1 MSDRVPYLY
10 VAGASFSGS
19 TLLAFLLNAHP
30 RMVSVSEVGGVIP
43 HGPITEQTL
52 DSYSCSCGALL
63 LECPFYREL
72 ETRVRAAGSSFD
84 LRSWGTHFRASR
96 HRLLDIP
103 LTRHLRFGALER
115 LRDRLVSLVPG
126 YRNTIDEI
134 ARRNVH
140 FARATLAISGK
151 QVFVDA
157 QKDPARIKFLSEIEE
172 IDLRVIHLVRDLR
185 GGASSY
191 MRHYPERNDATRA
204 ARKWRNA
211 NLATERSRRHLPP
224 ERWMRLRY
232 DEICEDHGSVVNRI
246 ADFVGVERAELPG
259 NFYGVEHHV
268 VGNQMR
274 LGGPGEI
281 RRDDSWKKRLSEDD
295 LSTIAA
301 VAGNTNR
308 FFGFDWP

>member
-1 MSDRVPYLY
+1 M
-10 VAGASFSGS
+10 
-19 TLLAFLLNAHP
+19 
-30 RMVSVSEVGGVIP
+30 
-43 HGPITEQTL
+43 
-52 DSYSCSCGALL
+52 
-63 LECPFYREL
+63 
-72 ETRVRAAGSSFD
+72 
-84 LRSWGTHFRASR
+84 
-96 HRLLDIP
+96 
-103 LTRHLRFGALER
+103 
-115 LRDRLVSLVPG
+115 
-126 YRNTIDEI
+126 
-134 ARRNVH
+134 
-140 FARATLAISGK
+140 
-151 QVFVDA
+151 DA
-157 QKDPARIKFLSEIEE
+157 QKDPARIKFLSEIAE

-232 DEICEDHGSVVNRI
+232 DELCEEHGSVVNRI

-295 LSTIAA
+295 LRAIEAS
-301 VAGNTNR
+301 
-308 FFGFDWP
+308 